1 MYPLFLD
8 FIHSLS
14 WSHPSWDLFILLFLV
29 VGTLVYG
36 FSLGRGR
43 TIMIMVAVYMAV
55 AAVHT
60 LPPLPSFGATVQL
73 TNGFAFRI
81 GTFVGLFAILF
92 FMLTRSALNHALSSD
107 GPMGSW
113 WHVIVLSFLQVG
125 MLISVI
131 MSFLPTLWL
140 SKISPFLQIIFA
152 SPWGAFAWV
161 VAPIFG
167 LLIVG
172 ISIESFG
179 TKVLGRNY

>member
-60 LPPLPSFGATVQL
+60 LPALPQMGAIVQL
-73 TNGFAFRI
+73 SNGFVLRV
-81 GTFVGLFAILF
+81 GTFLGLFAILF
-92 FMLTRSALNHALSSD
+92 FMLTRSALNHALNSD

-113 WHVIVLSFLQVG
+113 WHIIVLSFLQVG
-125 MLISVI
+125 MLISVV
-131 MSFLPTLWL
+131 MSFLPSMWL
-140 SKISPFLQIIFA
+140 LKISPFLQLIFA

-161 VAPIFG
+161 IAPIIG
-167 LLIVG
+167 LLVVG
-172 ISIESFG
+172 MSTESSFG
-179 TKVLGRNY
+179 KNRNY